1 MGHPLA
7 GSCVALNII
16 RSIAHDQP
24 QKNFKYLWLDFRFGI
39 GGRLEN
45 RTLKIEDS
53 YAELFPD
60 RVDVLLHFVVHYDG
74 IGPFTLEALTAPL
87 SGRIDAHLGAEAH
100 DGSSMVQDIHWAF
113 DKDDIPFGIDMVAH
127 DPGDFGKILD
137 IDVMIHNHQNFGKHH
152 LAQAPQCMHD
162 LPRMPRKLLLDRNN
176 RQIMKHAVHR
186 QVHVHDFR
194 QSHTYQ
200 G

>member
-1 MGHPLA
+1 MAHGINSEKFQISLA
-7 GSCVALNII
+7 
-16 RSIAHDQP
+16 RFSIFD
-24 QKNFKYLWLDFRFGI
+24 R
-39 GGRLEN
+39 GRLEN

-60 RVDVLLHFVVHYDG
+60 RVDVLLHFVVHHDG

-100 DGSSMVQDIHWAF
+100 DGSGMVQDIHGAF
-113 DKDDIPFGIDMVAH
+113 DKEDIPFGIDMVAH

-162 LPRMPRKLLLDRNN
+162 LPRMRGKLLLYRNN
-176 RQIMKHAVHR
+176 RQIMKDAVYG
-186 QVHVHDFR
+186 QVHVDDFR
-194 QSHTYQ
+194 QSNAYQ